1 MEIFNKSTNILHK
14 NKPASKPYSEILLNK
29 AHLYS
34 KYWSYLPF
42 VKEVYVCN
50 SVAIGNAHSNS
61 DIDLLIISQ
70 KNSMFLA
77 RLFWML
83 FFYMSFQRSFF
94 SIKFGRI
101 CPSFWIDGDFDLIDS
116 VSNEVDPYISIWKKN
131 LICIKSYPNKS
142 YSSFLKFINFTIG
155 KLMLFRITSS
165 KKFKKA
171 PEGAVVVN
179 FRVLKLHF
187 NDKRK
192 AFLNSL
198 VDSR

>member
-83 FFYMSFQRSFF
+83 FLHEF
-94 SIKFGRI
+94 SKIVFLYKVR
-101 CPSFWIDGDFDLIDS
+101 
-116 VSNEVDPYISIWKKN
+116 KN
-131 LICIKSYPNKS
+131 LSE
-142 YSSFLKFINFTIG
+142 FLD
-155 KLMLFRITSS
+155 RW
-165 KKFKKA
+165 
-171 PEGAVVVN
+171 
-179 FRVLKLHF
+179 
-187 NDKRK
+187 
-192 AFLNSL
+192 
-198 VDSR
+198 